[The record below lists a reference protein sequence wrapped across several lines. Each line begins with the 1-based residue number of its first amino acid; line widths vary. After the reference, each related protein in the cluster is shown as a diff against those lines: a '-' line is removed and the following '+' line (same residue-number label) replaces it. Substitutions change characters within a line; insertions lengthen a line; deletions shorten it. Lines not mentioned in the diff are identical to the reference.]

1 MLSPIVSF
9 LGTGAPPAPA
19 TSYFSIATAT
29 VDSGGASSITFS
41 SIPNTYTHLQI
52 RAEYITG
59 YNYCYVQFNGDTGTN
74 YSAHNIYA
82 TGTGTPGAGGSASQ
96 SQFTIGISNTTSYP
110 SVAVADILDYSNTNK
125 YKTTRSLA
133 GTDTNSTGTN
143 FIVLYSG
150 LWMNTSA
157 INSITL
163 TTSGSGFSQYTQFAL
178 YGVK

>member
-1 MLSPIVSF
+1 MASTYTP
-9 LGTGAPPAPA
+9 
-19 TSYFSIATAT
+19 IATQTAT
-29 VDSGGASSITFS
+29 GSPSSITFS

-110 SVAVADILDYSNTNK
+110 SVAVADILDYSSTTKNK
-125 YKTTRSLA
+125 TVRSLS
-133 GTDTNSTGTN
+133 GQDQNGSG
-143 FIVLYSG
+143 IVLLNSG
-150 LWMNTSA
+150 LWLSTAA
-157 INSITL
+157 INQITISAQ
-163 TTSGSGFSQYTQFAL
+163 SGNGNLAANSSFAL